1 MVTVALLNV
10 SLTILTLI
18 GAFLN
23 CYILLVVLLSKQ
35 AQTANHILLLHLGI
49 VDVLLCAMFLIF
61 SAPTL
66 WRDSNW
72 MPCNIHGFLF
82 TLLHPIALWTVCGLN
97 CDRYYAIS
105 SPLHYAAL
113 VNPRKVAV
121 GLGIAWV
128 LALAFCLPPLFCI
141 APYYFRAELGAC
153 MPHFSLGEG
162 LSFWYSTAY
171 TAFTLI
177 LPTALILGCNLKVLM
192 IARNHRHR
200 IASAIFEVA
209 ISAQVT
215 ITHQRNP
222 FFPPQIGAG
231 GKFKGKSA
239 VSTVL
244 QLIGSFMLLYYPFY
258 GIVIWESTT
267 NTVNNLYLAKNSSQ
281 KREMEVYP
289 TLVTIA
295 STLLTCSPTVN
306 GLLYGIKNKIL
317 RKSFQNYIRKKMTKC
332 ELNQEIQARTPSAC
346 GSRRP
351 SLTPLGVLSRPP
363 NQSSFT
369 SVASQL
375 VANNSSFLQRRLS
388 EICLNSAN
396 NNNSK
401 AVTIHNNQLAYS
413 QKNLSRKSKI
423 PRISSTEATWSPVA
437 VSDTTS
443 VTDERTDPSGGKL
456 KKLRTHSCNN
466 LQIPLNTFPENSTSP
481 GAGAPGDP
489 ETREREQLAHPE
501 DNRRQVPS
509 GQRPRV
515 QSGAQAQLP
524 ADPDHADPLG
534 GERQAGDARLREQ
547 REQLHEPQVLAV
559 DLVPGGQVPA
569 GGAEGGARLER
580 GGRDGSP
587 ADPRGFRRRRLRV
600 GPNAAGGAVGV
611 LAGLRVAV
619 HDRAGQGPRRQ
630 EGDSAE

>member
-1 MVTVALLNV
+1 
-10 SLTILTLI
+10 
-18 GAFLN
+18 
-23 CYILLVVLLSKQ
+23 
-35 AQTANHILLLHLGI
+35 
-49 VDVLLCAMFLIF
+49 
-61 SAPTL
+61 
-66 WRDSNW
+66 
-72 MPCNIHGFLF
+72 
-82 TLLHPIALWTVCGLN
+82 
-97 CDRYYAIS
+97 
-105 SPLHYAAL
+105 
-113 VNPRKVAV
+113 
-121 GLGIAWV
+121 
-128 LALAFCLPPLFCI
+128 
-141 APYYFRAELGAC
+141 
-153 MPHFSLGEG
+153 
-162 LSFWYSTAY
+162 
-171 TAFTLI
+171 
-177 LPTALILGCNLKVLM
+177 M

-481 GAGAPGDP
+481 GGAPP
-489 ETREREQLAHPE
+489 ETRKHGNGSSLLIQRIIGVKFHLGNDLGSKAELKRNSPRILITRTLSEESDKPEMHGFGSNENNFTNRKYSLSTSFLEDKSRRE
-501 DNRRQVPS
+501 
-509 GQRPRV
+509 
-515 QSGAQAQLP
+515 AQKA
-524 ADPDHADPLG
+524 
-534 GERQAGDARLREQ
+534 
-547 REQLHEPQVLAV
+547 
-559 DLVPGGQVPA
+559 VPGSSEEDEMDHLRIHEDFDDDDCESDQTRRV
-569 GGAEGGARLER
+569 ELS
-580 GGRDGSP
+580 GSSP
-587 ADPRGFRRRRLRV
+587 DYESLSMTEPDKGHEDRRAIPPSEDRKAIPPSLSLGFRSASQDGAGPPKRYASPDSKLVLQSWPCTKRQYHHIDDSVIFDESDESSENESKNPEFKTKVLR
-600 GPNAAGGAVGV
+600 NSCSFM
-611 LAGLRVAV
+611 
-619 HDRAGQGPRRQ
+619 
-630 EGDSAE
+630 EFSK